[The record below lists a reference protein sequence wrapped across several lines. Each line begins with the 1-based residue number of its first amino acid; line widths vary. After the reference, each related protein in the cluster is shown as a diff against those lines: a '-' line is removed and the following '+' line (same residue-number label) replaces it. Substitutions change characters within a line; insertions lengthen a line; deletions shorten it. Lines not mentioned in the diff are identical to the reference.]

1 MRSLTEG
8 DWKRLYQAWLDR
20 HVLIVRGQ
28 KLSKP
33 DFISYSRRFGRLK
46 PHRVKSTRDPE
57 HPEVTLMGVT
67 TGNSANDK
75 LVLDRGQGWHTDG
88 PWDVEICK
96 ATQLYALEIPSYGG
110 DTLFA
115 SMHAAYDA
123 LPDQLKT
130 RIAPLKVEFGY
141 GGRAR
146 KGIERLDPE
155 DQKAPPAVYDM
166 VRVHP
171 ETGRK
176 SLYVNPTHIIR
187 IVGMPEAEGIG
198 CSPSFTGTCCNPT
211 RNTGTNGRLA
221 TSLYGTIGAQCIR
234 PLAVTHRASG
244 ASIGARP

>member
-1 MRSLTEG
+1 MLIENAAPRIGAIVTGTDVRSLTEG
-8 DWKRLYQAWLDR
+8 DWKRLYQTWLDR

-28 KLSKP
+28 RLSKP

-123 LPDQLKT
+123 LPEQLKT

-141 GGRAR
+141 GGRER

-187 IVGMPEAEGIG
+187 IVGMPEAEG
-198 CSPSFTGTCCNPT
+198 
-211 RNTGTNGRLA
+211 
-221 TSLYGTIGAQCIR
+221 
-234 PLAVTHRASG
+234 
-244 ASIGARP
+244 